1 MRKRILEERDEID
14 VGMPEDENSSN
25 TAFTQ
30 YLREIGRIPL
40 FSAEQEQEMNGLLVA
55 ARKKYNAALRQKK
68 QDPKNKRI
76 KEQWLQAKRE
86 LEAVKNESASHNLR
100 LVVSLA
106 RQYRSAGRLEDRVQN
121 GNQGLMKALKKFKP
135 GLGFR
140 FSTYASWWIRQFIV
154 RVSHDTGHTIRRP
167 VHLSDQINWLHK
179 AQIEAAK
186 LPVNGKSS
194 EEILC
199 ALTGYTPEKLRQM
212 LLLQNG
218 TDTLSLDAPIEADGT
233 TTYGAVI
240 PDLKS
245 LSPEETLARNQTINL
260 VRSLIKD
267 LDPRSQLIIKSRFG
281 IGRERITTQ
290 TEKDEPTLE
299 EVGRVLGITRERI
312 RQIQEQALSRLRS
325 RYKTAS

>member
-1 MRKRILEERDEID
+1 MSECKDEIA
-14 VGMPEDENSSN
+14 P
-25 TAFTQ
+25 
-30 YLREIGRIPL
+30 
-40 FSAEQEQEMNGLLVA
+40 FSVYAVPGESAASRYFPRTEQEMNGLLVA
-55 ARKKYNAALRQKK
+55 ARKIQRGIAAKNRIQK
-68 QDPKNKRI
+68 KRI
-76 KEQWLQAKRE
+76 KG
-86 LEAVKNESASHNLR
+86 SGF
-100 LVVSLA
+100 
-106 RQYRSAGRLEDRVQN
+106 RQNANWRQLKMNMPPQPAAGSFHCPPVPERRQTGGSRQN